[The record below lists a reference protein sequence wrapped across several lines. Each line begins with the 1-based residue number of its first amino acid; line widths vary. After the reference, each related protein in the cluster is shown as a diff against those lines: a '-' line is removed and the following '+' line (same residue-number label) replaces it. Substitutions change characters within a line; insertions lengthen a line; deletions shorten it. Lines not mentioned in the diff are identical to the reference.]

1 MMFRNLLKKL
11 IIFIAFSSC
20 LTAQKYAETPFQ
32 TRDYFGIYAGLNYNM
47 HYADF
52 RTLPG
57 IPGCCPRY
65 ERGDGIGI
73 NAGFYYSFPIGDEY
87 ELSFKAQY
95 IMLNGLLSKQEP
107 IFIMKPDSSGGSN
120 EFFEHTIDGTI
131 SSLAFLP
138 QFNIRLG
145 DQLRAHF
152 GGRFGFL
159 MQKSFHSKEVL
170 LANWGRFPDVNS
182 RTRHDT
188 SGDIPEA
195 ASFELGLYAGLSY
208 DLPISS
214 SYEWFLVPEV
224 DYSIGVTNVA
234 KVDRWSVNTFGGSIG
249 IKYAP
254 RKIIPPKPP
263 PLPPPPPPL
272 PPPPPPP
279 EVPLLDATIIA
290 VSLEKDSTESP
301 VSKMII
307 EEFGS
312 TRLQPFLKYIF
323 FDENSSAIPILYKKM
338 TSDEKQRFKNDDKV
352 LYNLSTMNVYYHIL
366 NIIGKRLLKNPNA
379 VLTLTGCNSDA
390 GVEKGNTGLSQRRA
404 ERVKNFLMS
413 EWGLDPNRII
423 VKSQNLPDLPSNI
436 TDPDGQ
442 RENMRVEMDANY
454 PDIFEP
460 IKIEELV
467 IKSNPPVIRFKSK
480 VNAEMGV
487 SSWEIV
493 TSQTGGDLKIF
504 QGDGPVSPNV
514 DWDIEKEEEFIP
526 RFDEPLKYKLEITD
540 NDNKVWESPSQ
551 ELPIEQI
558 TKKRKMEDL
567 TLADKEISRFSFIS
581 FPFNSAELTK
591 EHKHIISIAKSV
603 LQKNS
608 IVRIEG
614 YTDRTGDTE
623 LNLTL
628 SQRRAE
634 NIARALGINP
644 AQAKGL
650 GEVPLYD
657 NDKPEGRFF
666 NRTVNIVIET
676 PIEAK

>member
-1 MMFRNLLKKL
+1 M
-11 IIFIAFSSC
+11 
-20 LTAQKYAETPFQ
+20 
-32 TRDYFGIYAGLNYNM
+32 
-47 HYADF
+47 
-52 RTLPG
+52 
-57 IPGCCPRY
+57 
-65 ERGDGIGI
+65 
-73 NAGFYYSFPIGDEY
+73 
-87 ELSFKAQY
+87 
-95 IMLNGLLSKQEP
+95 
-107 IFIMKPDSSGGSN
+107 
-120 EFFEHTIDGTI
+120 
-131 SSLAFLP
+131 
-138 QFNIRLG
+138 
-145 DQLRAHF
+145 
-152 GGRFGFL
+152 
-159 MQKSFHSKEVL
+159 
-170 LANWGRFPDVNS
+170 
-182 RTRHDT
+182 
-188 SGDIPEA
+188 
-195 ASFELGLYAGLSY
+195 
-208 DLPISS
+208 
-214 SYEWFLVPEV
+214 
-224 DYSIGVTNVA
+224 
-234 KVDRWSVNTFGGSIG
+234 
-249 IKYAP
+249 
-254 RKIIPPKPP
+254 
-263 PLPPPPPPL
+263 
-272 PPPPPPP
+272 
-279 EVPLLDATIIA
+279 LDATIIA

-301 VSKMII
+301 VSMMII

-323 FDENSSAIPILYKKM
+323 FDENSSAIPINYKKM
-338 TSDEKQRFKNDDKV
+338 SSDEKAKFKNDDKV
-352 LYNLSTMNVYYHIL
+352 LFNLSTMNVYYQIL
-366 NIIGKRLLKNPNA
+366 NIIGKRMLKNPNA

-404 ERVKNFLMS
+404 ERVKSFLIS
-413 EWGLDPNRII
+413 EWGLEPNRII
-423 VKSQNLPDLPSNI
+423 VKAQNLPDLPSNI

-480 VNAEMGV
+480 VNAETGV

-540 NDNKVWESPSQ
+540 NDNKVWESPAQ

-591 EHKHIISIAKSV
+591 EHKHIISIARSV

-608 IVRIEG
+608 IVKIEG
-614 YTDRTGDTE
+614 YTDRTGDPE
-623 LNLTL
+623 LNLSL

-676 PIEAK
+676 PIEAR